1 MSLTWE
7 VLGGPGQD
15 NALWVRLDSGQGI
28 RRLLFDCGEGCL
40 ATIPFVELQQ
50 LDHLC
55 FSHLHMDHVAG
66 FDSLFRGLFN
76 RQERPNQVWGPVG
89 TAEILQHRFR
99 GFLWNLH
106 GTMSATWRVHDL
118 ACGVRSSARF
128 ELAEAFAQKHA
139 DQRHDAGTTA
149 TDPVVI
155 DLETATV
162 EAHPMNHGT
171 PSLAWIVREKTKVNV
186 DVSRLAGLGLRPGPW
201 LKQLTTATGPELGQT
216 VTVGDTT
223 RTLAELRKLL
233 LKETPGESVAYLTD
247 FLLDDEARRKLVPLL
262 QDCTT
267 LICEAQY
274 RASDLDLAQ
283 RNFHMTTRLTAELAR
298 EAGVQQLVL
307 FHLSSRYTAAEW
319 CEMLAEARA
328 IFPSTRFPPHW
339 PLT

>member
-15 NALWVRLDSGQGI
+15 NALWLRLDSGQGI

-40 ATIPFVELQQ
+40 GTIPFVELQQ

-76 RQERPNQVWGPVG
+76 RQERPNHIWGPVG

-106 GTMSATWRVHDL
+106 GTMSGTWWVHDL
-118 ACGVRSSARF
+118 ASGGGSSARF
-128 ELAEAFAQKHA
+128 ELAEAFAQRHD
-139 DQRHDAGTTA
+139 DQRHDEGRAA
-149 TDPVVI
+149 ASPVVI

-162 EAHPMNHGT
+162 EAHPMHHGT

-201 LKQLTTATGPELGQT
+201 LKQLTTATGAQLEQT
-216 VTVGDTT
+216 VTVGDTS
-223 RTLAELRKLL
+223 RTLADLRELL

-247 FLLDDEARRKLVPLL
+247 FLLDDEARERLVPLL
-262 QDCTT
+262 KGCTT

-298 EAGVQQLVL
+298 EAAVGQLVL
-307 FHLSSRYTAAEW
+307 FHLSSRYAASEW
-319 CEMLAEARA
+319 SEMLAEARA
-328 IFPSTRFPPHW
+328 IFPTTRFPPHW
-339 PLT
+339 QLR